1 MALELPACR
10 YTMLSL
16 HNDVSGLLLD
26 CATHRLVYI
35 KWDRF
40 VELYAKLVVVNNLS
54 VLPAQLCESVNV
66 GQPQSL
72 SDLMSAHS

>member
-1 MALELPACR
+1 MAPELFACR

-40 VELYAKLVVVNNLS
+40 V
-54 VLPAQLCESVNV
+54 
-66 GQPQSL
+66 
-72 SDLMSAHS
+72 